1 MLSVPGYVLG
11 SLAIKEGLEIKI
23 MPSLLYIINQ

>member
-11 SLAIKEGLEIKI
+11 SLAIEEGLEIKI
-23 MPSLLYIINQ
+23 MHFLLYIISY